1 MRLRSF
7 IEAASPRAFDGAG
20 RRHFAGRCFC
30 FWQDGTRA
38 LGTMMWGKPL
48 EADIAEMIPF
58 FEIGAHPR
66 FKGHASFVDGRG
78 LEAVDV
84 LAFKKL
90 LGYLIA
96 RRNVWGPNVGRQA
109 ILHPGGVVG
118 VIVAGAL
125 HVARPPYPFESFSD
139 EEAAKAFAW
148 CRVGDLFAEV
158 EALRKRVS
166 ATPEIIRSVQ
176 ALLRERRDVAT
187 SDLARALGLSSR
199 TLQRRLEE
207 AGSSLRE
214 ERRRGVSLQI
224 EELLAGTELDLD
236 AIAARV
242 GLASASHL
250 VKHFKSTH
258 GATPGEWRARRRGQP

>member
-1 MRLRSF
+1 MTSGP
-7 IEAASPRAFDGAG
+7 EAFDGIG
-20 RRHFAGRCFC
+20 RRYFAGKCFC
-30 FWQDGTRA
+30 FWQDGLRA

-78 LEAVDV
+78 LEAVDT

-90 LGYLIA
+90 LAYLIS
-96 RRNVWGPNVGRQA
+96 RRNVWGPNIGRQA

-125 HVARPPYPFESFSD
+125 HVARPPYPFQTFGDDAAAQGFGWCGVPELFD
-139 EEAAKAFAW
+139 E
-148 CRVGDLFAEV
+148 L

-166 ATPEIIRSVQ
+166 DTPSILRSVRAVLKARGQ
-176 ALLRERRDVAT
+176 LST
-187 SDLARALGLSSR
+187 SDLAKALGLSAR
-199 TLQRRLEE
+199 TLQRRLEA

-214 ERRRGVSLQI
+214 ERQRRVSYDV
-224 EELLAGTELDLD
+224 EELLSGTDLDLD

-250 VKHFKSTH
+250 IRHFRSTH
-258 GATPGEWRARRRGQP
+258 GMTPGEWRSQRRGTA